1 MTATNT
7 SQLRETP
14 SGLRLPRATW
24 LILAIGL
31 YAVLHALG
39 AVQVVVDSLPGRQ
52 LASKLYHVIF
62 YGGFAA
68 MVWLSM
74 KRPSAKFAVFLTMC
88 AGIADEWHQTFSAFR
103 HPLVSDVVLDTVAGA
118 VAIGILVQVRR
129 RKEQQ
134 LTTCTPVLL

>member
-1 MTATNT
+1 MTATNN
-7 SQLRETP
+7 SQLRNTP

-39 AVQVVVDSLPGRQ
+39 ALQVVVDSLPGRQ

-74 KRPSAKFAVFLTMC
+74 KRPSAGLAVFLTMC
-88 AGIADEWHQTFSAFR
+88 AGIVDEWHQTYSAFR
-103 HPLVSDVVLDTVAGA
+103 HPLISDVVLDTVAGA
-118 VAIGILVQVRR
+118 IAVAILIWI
-129 RKEQQ
+129 RKRKGQKSTED
-134 LTTCTPVLL
+134 LATV